1 MIAHKGQIVDATFIE
16 APKQR
21 NPKDEN
27 ELIKAN
33 RVPVNW
39 TKNKRAQKDTAAR
52 WTIKGNERHYGY
64 KKSCCTGFKY
74 NVFAFPVFLS

>member
-39 TKNKRAQKDTAAR
+39 TKNKRAQKGSVAKFENQTR
-52 WTIKGNERHYGY
+52 P
-64 KKSCCTGFKY
+64 F
-74 NVFAFPVFLS
+74 

>member
-27 ELIKAN
+27 ELIK
-33 RVPVNW
+33 
-39 TKNKRAQKDTAAR
+39 
-52 WTIKGNERHYGY
+52 GH
-64 KKSCCTGFKY
+64 
-74 NVFAFPVFLS
+74 L